1 MKHLLPLLIT
11 LSTLLAAAWCRAG
24 AEVVYTDPY
33 EGFNEETFM
42 DMDFEPNLATP
53 VVPDR
58 EKAAV
63 RRMMAETASRL
74 KGPFTVEL
82 MRDDEVMVVSIPT
95 DNLFLPNDTLL
106 NDAAERLMKPVFG
119 LMKDPMKYKVVVA
132 VHTDDTGNAL
142 YQDRLSTA
150 RLYSVYDLF
159 LDMIDSGDINPDI
172 VIIPYAMG
180 GDDPVTDNDTWR
192 HRAVNRRLE
201 VYFVPGPSL
210 IETAHRE
217 TAASSS
223 RSKKK

>member
-11 LSTLLAAAWCRAG
+11 LSTLLVTVYGRAG
-24 AEVVYTDPY
+24 AEVVYTNPY

-53 VVPDR
+53 VVPDK

-63 RRMMAETASRL
+63 RRMMSATASAL

-95 DNLFLPNDTLL
+95 DNIFLPNDTLL
-106 NDAAERLMKPVFG
+106 TDAAERLMQPLFG
-119 LMKDPMKYKVVVA
+119 LMKDPMKYKVVMA
-132 VHTDDTGNAL
+132 MHTDDTGNAL
-142 YQDRLSTA
+142 YQERLSTA

-192 HRAVNRRLE
+192 HRAINRRLE
-201 VYFVPGPSL
+201 LYFIPGPSL
-210 IETAHRE
+210 IEDAHRQ
-217 TAASSS
+217 TAAPASGA
-223 RSKKK
+223 KKK

>member
-1 MKHLLPLLIT
+1 MRHLLPLLIT
-11 LSTLLAAAWCRAG
+11 LSTLLVTVYGRAG
-24 AEVVYTDPY
+24 AEVVYTNPY

-53 VVPDR
+53 VVPDK

-63 RRMMAETASRL
+63 CRMMSATASAL

-95 DNLFLPNDTLL
+95 DNIFLPNDTLL
-106 NDAAERLMKPVFG
+106 TDAAERLMQPLFG
-119 LMKDPMKYKVVVA
+119 LMKDPMKYKVVMA
-132 VHTDDTGNAL
+132 MHTDDTGNAL
-142 YQDRLSTA
+142 YQERLSTA

-192 HRAVNRRLE
+192 HRAINRRLE
-201 VYFVPGPSL
+201 LYFIPGPSL
-210 IETAHRE
+210 IEDAHRQ
-217 TAASSS
+217 TAAPASGA
-223 RSKKK
+223 KKK

>member
-1 MKHLLPLLIT
+1 MRHLLPLLIT
-11 LSTLLAAAWCRAG
+11 LSTLLVTVYGRAG
-24 AEVVYTDPY
+24 AEVVYTNPY

-53 VVPDR
+53 VVPDK

-63 RRMMAETASRL
+63 RRIMSATASAL

-95 DNLFLPNDTLL
+95 DNIFLPNDTLL
-106 NDAAERLMKPVFG
+106 TDAAERLMQPLFG
-119 LMKDPMKYKVVVA
+119 LMKDPMKYKVVMA
-132 VHTDDTGNAL
+132 MHTDDTGNAL
-142 YQDRLSTA
+142 YQERLSTA

-192 HRAVNRRLE
+192 HRAINRRFEL
-201 VYFVPGPSL
+201 YFIPGPSL
-210 IETAHRE
+210 IEDAHRQ
-217 TAASSS
+217 TAAPASGA
-223 RSKKK
+223 KKK

>member
-1 MKHLLPLLIT
+1 MRHLLPLLIT
-11 LSTLLAAAWCRAG
+11 LSTLLVTVYGRAG
-24 AEVVYTDPY
+24 AEVVYTNPY

-53 VVPDR
+53 VVPDK

-63 RRMMAETASRL
+63 RRIMSATASAL

-95 DNLFLPNDTLL
+95 DNIFLPNDTLL
-106 NDAAERLMKPVFG
+106 TDAAERLMQPLFG
-119 LMKDPMKYKVVVA
+119 LMKDPMKYKVVMA
-132 VHTDDTGNAL
+132 MHTDDTGNAL
-142 YQDRLSTA
+142 YQERLSTA

-192 HRAVNRRLE
+192 HRAINRRLE
-201 VYFVPGPSL
+201 LYFIPGPSL
-210 IETAHRE
+210 IEDAHRQ
-217 TAASSS
+217 TAAPASGA
-223 RSKKK
+223 KKK

>member
-1 MKHLLPLLIT
+1 MRHLLPLLIT
-11 LSTLLAAAWCRAG
+11 LSTLLVTVYGRAG
-24 AEVVYTDPY
+24 AEVVYTNPY

-53 VVPDR
+53 VVPDK

-63 RRMMAETASRL
+63 RRMMSATASAL

-95 DNLFLPNDTLL
+95 DNIFLPNDTLL
-106 NDAAERLMKPVFG
+106 TDAAERLMQPLFG
-119 LMKDPMKYKVVVA
+119 LMKDPMKYKVVMA
-132 VHTDDTGNAL
+132 MHTDDTGNAL
-142 YQDRLSTA
+142 YQERLSTA

-192 HRAVNRRLE
+192 HRAINRRLE
-201 VYFVPGPSL
+201 LYFIPGPSL
-210 IETAHRE
+210 IEDAHRQ
-217 TAASSS
+217 TAAPASGA
-223 RSKKK
+223 RKK

>member
-1 MKHLLPLLIT
+1 MRHLLPLLIT
-11 LSTLLAAAWCRAG
+11 LSTLLVTVYGRAG
-24 AEVVYTDPY
+24 AEVVYTNPY

-53 VVPDR
+53 VVPDK

-63 RRMMAETASRL
+63 RRMMSATASAL

-95 DNLFLPNDTLL
+95 DNIFLPNDTLL
-106 NDAAERLMKPVFG
+106 TDAAERLMQPLFG
-119 LMKDPMKYKVVVA
+119 LMKDPMKYKVVMA
-132 VHTDDTGNAL
+132 MHTDDTGNAL
-142 YQDRLSTA
+142 YQERLSTA

-192 HRAVNRRLE
+192 HRAINRRLE
-201 VYFVPGPSL
+201 LYFIPGPSL
-210 IETAHRE
+210 IEDAHRQ
-217 TAASSS
+217 TAAPASGA
-223 RSKKK
+223 KKK